1 MASEKTA
8 VIEYLFDKFWDER
21 TASLGK
27 STMSLVDVSEAIRAC
42 NVVDGLGRSD
52 KNPANFLKDIV
63 RSKNASKHW
72 PEKIAAL
79 GYTGEQRTGQGDS
92 FAFVKY
98 KEGQTEAFPD
108 LFRPTE
114 LTIRNPIQSLS
125 LPRAAKELGRSDEA
139 WLIQTV
145 VNLRVVEQH
154 LATQSKLDVVDI
166 SHLQMNVKLRATEI
180 DAVYLAS
187 IQGPKGVLNALI
199 TCEAKKDSERILLG
213 QITSQVSSAFGATSV
228 DLVVPIAVRSVRGVG
243 VHLIEFE
250 SVHRADVDT
259 LEQVS
264 FAHEAI
270 YAFVPPV
277 KGI

>member
-8 VIEYLFDKFWDER
+8 VIEYLFEKFWDEK
-21 TASLGK
+21 TASLSK
-27 STMSLVDVSEAIRAC
+27 STMSLVDVSDAIRAC
-42 NVVDGLGRSD
+42 NKVDGLNRSD

-98 KEGQTEAFPD
+98 KEGQVEAFPD

-114 LTIRNPIQSLS
+114 LTVRTPIQSLS

-154 LATQSKLDVVDI
+154 LATQSRLDVVDI

-187 IQGPKGVLNALI
+187 IQGPEGVLNALI

-250 SVHRADVDT
+250 SVPRADVDS
-259 LEQVS
+259 LEEVR
-264 FAHEAI
+264 FAQEAI